1 MYRMENPKEKPPE
14 FFKSTKTSLKS
25 ILKHP
30 EINTKKINDVVI
42 KSHKIVIHTLQF
54 LKLYLLHHY
63 ETYRILPEIDKV
75 LILNVMKVVCGE
87 KHTNM
92 GKPPKKETVELK
104 DKLTT
109 FYTEHYQPYTQP
121 EQLDY
126 EYMSN
131 VLSYLCE
138 DIMTMYEN
146 NIQLH
151 YVDYV
156 ERFVN
161 VVWKKKMLV
170 EKIRRIFPTK
180 KAKETRIRNLEKEL
194 RNIKNDLLNVDGN
207 VAYTSH
213 PSYHQWITQQKKH
226 ILPTKEKFQKQSIY
240 YDLKCKP
247 MDYFPGMI
255 TMMKQVEKEEAT
267 LSNVFP
273 LRSSI
278 SPGYIRLD
286 TITLV
291 NLLLRKEQGKKND
304 YSNQGNTKKHEEK
317 IWKFFFRTEKKVFR
331 KTDFSFHHMIS
342 TDGVGVSILFLR
354 DDLVGKRLPS
364 AKKGVSMELYIDE
377 LNDYT
382 ALQNKKIVGIDPGK
396 CDLLYCVDSASK
408 EANVFLYSQDQR
420 RKETK
425 MKKYN
430 NIILAMKTNK
440 IRGEGTNKSVIE
452 YETELSKFN
461 RKTLQM
467 DKFKDYLKEKNR
479 INHVLFRFYAKHL
492 FRKLK
497 FGKNINIQRNEQQM
511 IRNFRKMYGSPD
523 EVVICIGD
531 WEQRQQMKYKEPTL
545 GIGLRS
551 LLRNN
556 KYKVY
561 LVDEF
566 RTSCKCSRCE
576 GGVCEKYV
584 IRKKPKPKSKENKD
598 NPKKERKYDEMR
610 LVHGLLRC
618 KSGCGSWNR
627 DRNGSSNIY
636 KIAYLAIHNLERPSY
651 LCRETNCDI
660 KSQSSG
666 VSVSRLCR
674 ETKYEIK
681 SNQGTLSSF
690 YKQNIH
696 KA

>member
-1 MYRMENPKEKPPE
+1 MEKAKEKQPE
-14 FFKSTKTSLKS
+14 FFKSTKTSIKS

-30 EINTKKINDVVI
+30 EINTKKINDVVF
-42 KSHKIVIHTLQF
+42 KAHKIVIHTLQF
-54 LKLYLLHHY
+54 LKMYILHHY
-63 ETYRILPEIDKV
+63 QTYSQSIPIIDKV

-87 KHTNM
+87 KHTKQ
-92 GKPPKKETVELK
+92 GKPPKKETVALT
-104 DKLTT
+104 DKLTS
-109 FYTEHYQPYTQP
+109 FYTEHYKPYTQP

-170 EKIRRIFPTK
+170 DKIRKIVPTK
-180 KAKETRIRNLEKEL
+180 KEREARIRHLEKEL
-194 RNIKNDLLNVDGN
+194 RKIKNDLLNVDSS
-207 VAYTSH
+207 VDYTSQPH
-213 PSYHQWITQQKKH
+213 YHKWITQQKKH
-226 ILPTKEKFQKQSIY
+226 ILPDKEKFQKKSIY

-247 MDYFPGMI
+247 MDYFPCMI
-255 TMMKQVEKEEAT
+255 AMMKQVENDEET
-267 LSNVFP
+267 ISNVFP

-278 SPGYIRLD
+278 APGYIRLD

-291 NLLLRKEQGKKND
+291 NMLLRKEQGNKCD
-304 YSNQGNTKKHEEK
+304 YSNQGNTKKHEDK
-317 IWKFFFRTEKKVFR
+317 IWKFFFRTEKKVFH

-342 TDGVGVSILFLR
+342 TDGVGVSVLFLR
-354 DDLVGKRLPS
+354 EDLVGKRLPN
-364 AKKGVSMELYIDE
+364 AKKGVSKELYIDE
-377 LNDYT
+377 LNDYS
-382 ALQNKKIVGIDPGK
+382 ALRDKTIVGVDPGK
-396 CDLLYCVDSASK
+396 DDLIYCVDDASK
-408 EANVFLYSQDQR
+408 DANVFRYSQDQR

-430 NIILAMKTNK
+430 NIILGMKTQK
-440 IRGEGTNKSVIE
+440 IQGKSVIE
-452 YETELSKFN
+452 YETELSHFN
-461 RKTLQM
+461 RKTLHI
-467 DKFKDYLKEKNR
+467 DNFKTYINEKNKV
-479 INHVLFRFYAKHL
+479 NNMLFGFYAKQL

-497 FGKNINIQRNEQQM
+497 FGRHINTKRNEQKM
-511 IRNFRKMYGSPD
+511 IRDFRKMYGNSE

-531 WEQRQQMKYKEPTL
+531 WEQRKQMKYKEPTL
-545 GIGLRS
+545 GKGMRS
-551 LLRNN
+551 LLRKN

-566 RTSCKCSRCE
+566 RTSCKCSKCD
-576 GGVCEKYV
+576 GGVCEKFMV
-584 IRKKPKPKSKENKD
+584 RENPRPNKD
-598 NPKKERKYDEMR
+598 DIR

-636 KIAYLAIHNLERPSY
+636 KIAYQAIYGLERPGY
-651 LCRETNCDI
+651 LCRT
-660 KSQSSG
+660 
-666 VSVSRLCR
+666 
-674 ETKYEIK
+674 
-681 SNQGTLSSF
+681 SNQSASTST
-690 YKQNIH
+690 YNQNIH
-696 KA
+696 KV

>member
-1 MYRMENPKEKPPE
+1 MYRMETPKEKPPE

-25 ILKHP
+25 ILKHH

-42 KSHKIVIHTLQF
+42 KAHKIAIHTLQF
-54 LKLYLLHHY
+54 LKLYILHHY
-63 ETYRILPEIDKV
+63 ETNNHILPDIDKV

-87 KHTNM
+87 KHTNT
-92 GKPPKKETVELK
+92 GKPPKKETIELK

-109 FYTEHYQPYTQP
+109 FYTEHYKPYTQP

-170 EKIRRIFPTK
+170 EKIRKIFPTK
-180 KAKETRIRNLEKEL
+180 KEREARIRHLEKEL
-194 RNIKNDLLNVDGN
+194 RKIKNDLLNVDSN
-207 VAYTSH
+207 IVYTSK
-213 PSYHQWITQQKKH
+213 SYYHSWITQQKKH
-226 ILPTKEKFQKQSIY
+226 ILPNKDKFQKQSIY

-247 MDYFPGMI
+247 MDYFPCMI
-255 TMMKQVEKEEAT
+255 AMMKRVENELET
-267 LSNVFP
+267 ISNVFP

-278 SPGYIRLD
+278 APGYIRLD

-291 NLLLRKEQGKKND
+291 NLLLRKEQGKKSD
-304 YSNQGNTKKHEEK
+304 YSNQGNTKKHEDK

-331 KTDFSFHHMIS
+331 KTDFSFHHMVS
-342 TDGVGVSILFLR
+342 TDGVGVSVLFIR

-364 AKKGVSMELYIDE
+364 VKKGISRELYIDE
-377 LNDYT
+377 LNDYSS
-382 ALQNKKIVGIDPGK
+382 LQDKKIVGIDPGK
-396 CDLLYCVDSASK
+396 EDLIYCVDDASK
-408 EANVFLYSQDQR
+408 DANVFRYSQNQR

-430 NIILAMKTNK
+430 NIILGMKTNK
-440 IRGEGTNKSVIE
+440 IQGEGTNKSVIE
-452 YETELSKFN
+452 YETELSNYN
-461 RKTLQM
+461 RKTLQI
-467 DKFKDYLKEKNR
+467 DKFKKYINEKNR
-479 INHVLFRFYAKHL
+479 INNLLFGFYAKHL

-497 FGKNINIQRNEQQM
+497 FGRHINIKRNEQQM
-511 IRNFRKMYGSPD
+511 IRNFRKMYGNPD

-545 GIGLRS
+545 GIGIRS
-551 LLRNN
+551 LLRKN
-556 KYKVY
+556 KYNVY

-566 RTSCKCSRCE
+566 RSSCKCSNCD
-576 GGVCEKYV
+576 GGICEKYMV
-584 IRKKPKPKSKENKD
+584 RKNPRPKKNKE

-636 KIAYLAIHNLERPSY
+636 KIAYQAIHNLERPSY
-651 LCRETNCDI
+651 LCRE
-660 KSQSSG
+660 
-666 VSVSRLCR
+666 V
-674 ETKYEIK
+674 K
-681 SNQGTLSSF
+681 SNQGALPSS

-696 KA
+696 KV

>member
-1 MYRMENPKEKPPE
+1 MEKAKEKPPE

-42 KSHKIVIHTLQF
+42 KAHKIVIHTLQF
-54 LKLYLLHHY
+54 LKMYILHHY
-63 ETYRILPEIDKV
+63 QTYSHTIPTIDKV
-75 LILNVMKVVCGE
+75 LILNIMKVVCGE
-87 KHTNM
+87 KHTNQ
-92 GKPPKKETVELK
+92 GRLPKKETLELIEN
-104 DKLTT
+104 LTT
-109 FYTEHYQPYTQP
+109 FYTEHYKPYTQQ

-161 VVWKKKMLV
+161 VVWKKKILV
-170 EKIRRIFPTK
+170 EKIRKIFPTK
-180 KAKETRIRNLEKEL
+180 KEREVRIRQLEKEL
-194 RNIKNDLLNVDGN
+194 RKIKNDLLNVDN
-207 VAYTSH
+207 NIEYTSQPH
-213 PSYHQWITQQKKH
+213 YHKWITQQKKH
-226 ILPTKEKFQKQSIY
+226 ILPDKEKFQKQSIY

-247 MDYFPGMI
+247 MDYLPCMI
-255 TMMKQVEKEEAT
+255 AIMKQVENDEDT
-267 LSNVFP
+267 ISNVFP

-291 NLLLRKEQGKKND
+291 YLLLRKEQGKKSD
-304 YSNQGNTKKHEEK
+304 FSNQGNTKKHEDK
-317 IWKFFFRTEKKVFR
+317 IWKFFFRTEKKVFH

-342 TDGVGVSILFLR
+342 TDGVGVSILFIR

-364 AKKGVSMELYIDE
+364 AKKGASKELYIDE
-377 LNDYT
+377 LNDYS
-382 ALQNKKIVGIDPGK
+382 ALQNKKIIGIDPGK
-396 CDLLYCVDSASK
+396 SDLIYCVDDASK
-408 EANVFLYSQDQR
+408 DANVFRYSQDQR

-430 NIILAMKTNK
+430 NIILGMKTNK
-440 IRGEGTNKSVIE
+440 IQGKSVID
-452 YETELSKFN
+452 YETELSLYN
-461 RKTLQM
+461 RKTLCI
-467 DKFKDYLKEKNR
+467 DKFKAYINEKNR
-479 INHVLFRFYAKHL
+479 INYLLFDFYSKYL

-497 FGKNINIQRNEQQM
+497 FGRHINIKRNEQKM
-511 IRNFRKMYGSPD
+511 ISDFRKMYGNPD

-545 GIGLRS
+545 GIGMRS
-551 LLRNN
+551 LLRKN

-566 RTSCKCSRCE
+566 RSSCKCSKCD
-576 GGVCEKYV
+576 GGVCEKFMV
-584 IRKKPKPKSKENKD
+584 RKNPRPNKD
-598 NPKKERKYDEMR
+598 DMR
-610 LVHGLLRC
+610 LVHGLLHC
-618 KSGCGSWNR
+618 KNGCGEWNR

-636 KIAYLAIHNLERPSY
+636 KIAYQAIYGMERPGY
-651 LCRETNCDI
+651 LCRTSNQAILTNC
-660 KSQSSG
+660 
-666 VSVSRLCR
+666 
-674 ETKYEIK
+674 
-681 SNQGTLSSF
+681 
-690 YKQNIH
+690 YKQTIH
-696 KA
+696 KV

>member
-1 MYRMENPKEKPPE
+1 MEKAKEKPPE

-30 EINTKKINDVVI
+30 VINTRKINDVVI
-42 KSHKIVIHTLQF
+42 KAHKIVIHTLQF
-54 LKLYLLHHY
+54 LKMYILHHY
-63 ETYRILPEIDKV
+63 QTQSQTIPIIDKIF
-75 LILNVMKVVCGE
+75 ILNVMKVVCGE
-87 KHTNM
+87 KHTNQ
-92 GKPPKKETVELK
+92 GRLPKKETLDLIEN
-104 DKLTT
+104 LTS
-109 FYTEHYQPYTQP
+109 FYTEHYKPYTQP

-161 VVWKKKMLV
+161 VVWKKKMVV
-170 EKIRRIFPTK
+170 EKIRKIFPTK
-180 KAKETRIRNLEKEL
+180 KEKETRIRHLEKEL
-194 RNIKNDLLNVDGN
+194 RKIKNDLLNVESN
-207 VAYTSH
+207 VDYTAH
-213 PSYHQWITQQKKH
+213 PHYHKWITQQKKH
-226 ILPTKEKFQKQSIY
+226 ILPDKEKFQKQSIY

-247 MDYFPGMI
+247 MDYLPCMI
-255 TMMKQVEKEEAT
+255 AMMKRVENDEET
-267 LSNVFP
+267 ISNVFP
-273 LRSSI
+273 LRTSI

-291 NLLLRKEQGKKND
+291 YLLLRKEQGKKSD
-304 YSNQGNTKKHEEK
+304 YKNQGNTKKHEDK
-317 IWKFFFRTEKKVFR
+317 IWKFFFRTEKKIFH

-342 TDGVGVSILFLR
+342 TDGVGVSILFIR
-354 DDLVGKRLPS
+354 DDLVGKRLPN
-364 AKKGVSMELYIDE
+364 AKKGISKELYIDE
-377 LNDYT
+377 LNDYS
-382 ALQNKKIVGIDPGK
+382 ALQNKKIIGIDPGK
-396 CDLLYCVDSASK
+396 SDLIYCVDDASK
-408 EANVFLYSQDQR
+408 DAKVFRYSQDQR

-430 NIILAMKTNK
+430 NIILGMKTNK
-440 IRGEGTNKSVIE
+440 IQGKSVID
-452 YETELSKFN
+452 YETDLSLYN
-461 RKTLQM
+461 RKTLCM
-467 DKFKDYLKEKNR
+467 DKFKAYINEKNR
-479 INHVLFRFYAKHL
+479 INYILFDFYSKYL

-497 FGKNINIQRNEQQM
+497 FGRHINIKRNEQKM
-511 IRNFRKMYGSPD
+511 MSDFRKMYGNPD
-523 EVVICIGD
+523 EIVICIGD

-545 GIGLRS
+545 GIGMRS
-551 LLRNN
+551 LFRKN

-566 RTSCKCSRCE
+566 RSSCKCSKCD
-576 GGVCEKYV
+576 GGVCEKFMV
-584 IRKKPKPKSKENKD
+584 RKNPKPNK
-598 NPKKERKYDEMR
+598 DEMR

-636 KIAYLAIHNLERPSY
+636 KIAYQAIHKLERPSY
-651 LCRETNCDI
+651 LCRTSNQAVLTNC
-660 KSQSSG
+660 
-666 VSVSRLCR
+666 
-674 ETKYEIK
+674 
-681 SNQGTLSSF
+681 

-696 KA
+696 KV

>member
-1 MYRMENPKEKPPE
+1 MEKEKPPE

-42 KSHKIVIHTLQF
+42 KAHKIVIHTLQF
-54 LKLYLLHHY
+54 LKMYILHY
-63 ETYRILPEIDKV
+63 YQTYSHTIPTIDKV
-75 LILNVMKVVCGE
+75 LILNIMKVVCGE
-87 KHTNM
+87 KHTNQ
-92 GKPPKKETVELK
+92 GRLPKKETLDLIEN
-104 DKLTT
+104 LTT
-109 FYTEHYQPYTQP
+109 FYTEHYKPYTQP

-170 EKIRRIFPTK
+170 EKIRKIFPTK
-180 KAKETRIRNLEKEL
+180 KEKETRIRYLEKEL
-194 RNIKNDLLNVDGN
+194 RKIKNDLLNVESN
-207 VAYTSH
+207 VDYTAH
-213 PSYHQWITQQKKH
+213 PHYHKWITQQKKH
-226 ILPTKEKFQKQSIY
+226 ILPDKEKFQKQSIY

-247 MDYFPGMI
+247 MDYFPCMI
-255 TMMKQVEKEEAT
+255 AMMEQVENDEET
-267 LSNVFP
+267 ISNVFP

-291 NLLLRKEQGKKND
+291 YLLLRKEQGKKSD
-304 YSNQGNTKKHEEK
+304 YCNQGNTKKHEDK
-317 IWKFFFRTEKKVFR
+317 IWKFFFRTEKKIFR

-342 TDGVGVSILFLR
+342 TDGVGVSILFIR
-354 DDLVGKRLPS
+354 DDLVGKRLPN
-364 AKKGVSMELYIDE
+364 AKKGISKELYIDE
-377 LNDYT
+377 LNDYS
-382 ALQNKKIVGIDPGK
+382 ALQNKKIIGIDPGK
-396 CDLLYCVDSASK
+396 SDLIYCVDDASK
-408 EANVFLYSQDQR
+408 DANVFRYSQDQR

-430 NIILAMKTNK
+430 NIILGMKTNK
-440 IRGEGTNKSVIE
+440 IQGKSVID
-452 YETELSKFN
+452 YETELSLYN
-461 RKTLQM
+461 RKTLCM
-467 DKFKDYLKEKNR
+467 DKFKAYIAEKNR
-479 INHVLFRFYAKHL
+479 INHILFDFYSKHL

-497 FGKNINIQRNEQQM
+497 FGRHINIKRNEQKM
-511 IRNFRKMYGSPD
+511 ISDFRKTYGNPD

-545 GIGLRS
+545 GIGMRS
-551 LLRNN
+551 LLRKN

-566 RTSCKCSRCE
+566 RSSCKCSKCD
-576 GGVCEKYV
+576 GGVCEKFMV
-584 IRKKPKPKSKENKD
+584 RKNPRPNKD
-598 NPKKERKYDEMR
+598 DMR
-610 LVHGLLRC
+610 LVHGLLHC
-618 KSGCGSWNR
+618 KNGCGEWNR

-636 KIAYLAIHNLERPSY
+636 KIAYQSIHNLERPSY
-651 LCRETNCDI
+651 LCRTSNQAVLTNC
-660 KSQSSG
+660 
-666 VSVSRLCR
+666 
-674 ETKYEIK
+674 
-681 SNQGTLSSF
+681 

-696 KA
+696 KV

>member
-1 MYRMENPKEKPPE
+1 METPKEKPPE
-14 FFKSTKTSLKS
+14 FYKSTKTSLKS

-30 EINTKKINDVVI
+30 ELNTTKINDVVI
-42 KSHKIVIHTLQF
+42 KAHKIVIHTLQF
-54 LKLYLLHHY
+54 LKLYMLHHY
-63 ETYRILPEIDKV
+63 ETNNHILPEIDKV

-87 KHTNM
+87 KHTNT
-92 GKPPKKETVELK
+92 GKPPKRETIELK
-104 DKLTT
+104 DKLTA
-109 FYTEHYQPYTQP
+109 FYTEHYKPYTQP

-126 EYMSN
+126 AYMSN

-161 VVWKKKMLV
+161 VVWRKKMLV
-170 EKIRRIFPTK
+170 EKIRKIFPTK
-180 KAKETRIRNLEKEL
+180 KEKEARIRHLEKEL
-194 RNIKNDLLNVDGN
+194 RQIKNDLLNVDN
-207 VAYTSH
+207 SVAYTSQTH
-213 PSYHQWITQQKKH
+213 YHNWITQQKKN
-226 ILPTKEKFQKQSIY
+226 ILPVKEKFQKQSIY

-247 MDYFPGMI
+247 MDYFPCMVAI
-255 TMMKQVEKEEAT
+255 MKHVENDLET
-267 LSNVFP
+267 ISNVFP

-278 SPGYIRLD
+278 APSYIRLD

-291 NLLLRKEQGKKND
+291 NMLLRKEQGKKSD
-304 YSNQGNTKKHEEK
+304 YSNQGNTKKHEDK

-331 KTDFSFHHMIS
+331 KTGFSFHHMIS
-342 TDGVGVSILFLR
+342 TDGVGVSILFIR

-364 AKKGVSMELYIDE
+364 AKKGVSRELYIDE
-377 LNDYT
+377 LNDYS

-396 CDLLYCVDSASK
+396 EDLIYCVDDASK
-408 EANVFLYSQDQR
+408 DANVFRYSQNQR

-440 IRGEGTNKSVIE
+440 IQGEGTNKSVIE
-452 YETELSKFN
+452 YETELSNYN
-461 RKTLQM
+461 RKTLQI
-467 DKFKDYLKEKNR
+467 DNFKTYINEKNR
-479 INHVLFRFYAKHL
+479 INNILFGFYAKHL

-497 FGKNINIQRNEQQM
+497 FGRHINIKRNEQQM
-511 IRNFRKMYGSPD
+511 ISNFRKMYGNAD

-545 GIGLRS
+545 GMRS
-551 LLRNN
+551 LLRKN

-566 RTSCKCSRCE
+566 RTSCKCSNCN
-576 GGVCEKYV
+576 GGVCEKFMV
-584 IRKKPKPKSKENKD
+584 RTHPNKKKNKD
-598 NPKKERKYDEMR
+598 ELR

-618 KSGCGSWNR
+618 KSGCGEWNR

-636 KIAYLAIHNLERPSY
+636 KIAYQAIHKLERPSY
-651 LCRETNCDI
+651 LCRE
-660 KSQSSG
+660 
-666 VSVSRLCR
+666 
-674 ETKYEIK
+674 IK
-681 SNQGTLSSF
+681 SNQAVLPNC

-696 KA
+696 KV

>member
-1 MYRMENPKEKPPE
+1 MEKAKEKPPE

-30 EINTKKINDVVI
+30 VINTRKINDVVI
-42 KSHKIVIHTLQF
+42 KAHKIVIHTLQF
-54 LKLYLLHHY
+54 LKMYILHHY
-63 ETYRILPEIDKV
+63 QTQSQTIPIIDKIF
-75 LILNVMKVVCGE
+75 ILNVMKVVCGE
-87 KHTNM
+87 KHTNQ
-92 GKPPKKETVELK
+92 GRLPKKETLDLIEN
-104 DKLTT
+104 LTS
-109 FYTEHYQPYTQP
+109 FYTEHYKPYTQP

-161 VVWKKKMLV
+161 VVWKKKMVV
-170 EKIRRIFPTK
+170 EKIRKIFPTK
-180 KAKETRIRNLEKEL
+180 KEKETRIRHLEKEL
-194 RNIKNDLLNVDGN
+194 RKIKNDLLNVESN
-207 VAYTSH
+207 VDYTAH
-213 PSYHQWITQQKKH
+213 PHYHKWITQQKKH
-226 ILPTKEKFQKQSIY
+226 ILPDKEKFQKQSIY

-247 MDYFPGMI
+247 MDYLPCMI
-255 TMMKQVEKEEAT
+255 AMMKRVENDEET
-267 LSNVFP
+267 ISNVFP
-273 LRSSI
+273 LRTSI

-291 NLLLRKEQGKKND
+291 YLLLRKEQGKKSD
-304 YSNQGNTKKHEEK
+304 YNNQGNTKKHEDK
-317 IWKFFFRTEKKVFR
+317 IWKFFFRTEKKIFH

-342 TDGVGVSILFLR
+342 TDGVGVSILFIR
-354 DDLVGKRLPS
+354 DDLVGKRLPN
-364 AKKGVSMELYIDE
+364 AKKGISKELYIDE
-377 LNDYT
+377 LNDYS
-382 ALQNKKIVGIDPGK
+382 ALQNKKIIGIDPGK
-396 CDLLYCVDSASK
+396 SDLIYCVDDASK
-408 EANVFLYSQDQR
+408 DAKVFRYSQDQR

-430 NIILAMKTNK
+430 NIILGMKTNK
-440 IRGEGTNKSVIE
+440 IQGKSVID
-452 YETELSKFN
+452 YETDLSLYN
-461 RKTLQM
+461 RKTLCM
-467 DKFKDYLKEKNR
+467 DKFKAYINEKNR
-479 INHVLFRFYAKHL
+479 INYILFDFYSKYL

-497 FGKNINIQRNEQQM
+497 FGRHINIKRNEQKM
-511 IRNFRKMYGSPD
+511 MSDFRKMYGNPD
-523 EVVICIGD
+523 EIVICIGD

-545 GIGLRS
+545 GIGMRS
-551 LLRNN
+551 LFRKN

-566 RTSCKCSRCE
+566 RSSCKCSKCD
-576 GGVCEKYV
+576 GGVCEKFMV
-584 IRKKPKPKSKENKD
+584 RKNPKPNK
-598 NPKKERKYDEMR
+598 DEMR

-636 KIAYLAIHNLERPSY
+636 KIAYQAIHKLERPSY
-651 LCRETNCDI
+651 LCRTSNQAVLTNC
-660 KSQSSG
+660 
-666 VSVSRLCR
+666 
-674 ETKYEIK
+674 
-681 SNQGTLSSF
+681 

-696 KA
+696 KV